1 VRPLP
6 VEDRRHTDRRQ
17 GRLKLVVT
25 PEPLAPAS
33 DEPPFLRP
41 NRRVRHRRARRGW
54 PARAVIA
61 LQIGGGL
68 LVAAWALW
76 AGYSR
81 VMASERLKVTRVEVR
96 GSRFLS
102 EGEVRGLLGPAVG
115 ENILALDLEGL
126 KSRLRASPWVAEAAV
141 VRSLP
146 DTLRV
151 EIRERTP
158 LALAE
163 MDRLYL
169 MDAEG
174 TLIDIYGPRTSAF
187 DLPIVRGLQGVAPE
201 ERRGRAE
208 RAGGLLRE
216 LGELGSEIS
225 EVAFDRTGDV
235 RVVLRGPGEA
245 LLMGAPPYRRKL
257 VDFLGLRK
265 ELAARCPAA
274 HTFDLRFRERI
285 YVEQCEAAPAPAE
298 PSPPEPAVVPAAP
311 PPALE
316 SAPPPPN
323 SEPANEPTP
332 RPTPGEAA
340 AATPARGGSGGRDHS
355 APQLDS

>member
-6 VEDRRHTDRRQ
+6 VEERRHTDRRQ
-17 GRLKLVVT
+17 GRLKLVAA
-25 PEPLAPAS
+25 PEPLPLES
-33 DEPPFLRP
+33 DEPAFLRP

-54 PARAVIA
+54 PARVVLA

-68 LVAAWALW
+68 LIAVWALW
-76 AGYSR
+76 GGYAR
-81 VMASERLKVTRVEVR
+81 VMASERLKVNRVEVR

-115 ENILALDLEGL
+115 ENILALDLEAL

-174 TLIDIYGPRTSAF
+174 ALIDIYGPRTSGF
-187 DLPIVRGLQGVAPE
+187 DLPIVRGLLGVEPE
-201 ERRGRAE
+201 ERRARAE
-208 RAGGLLRE
+208 RAGALLRE
-216 LGELGSEIS
+216 AAELGSEIS
-225 EVAFDRTGDV
+225 EVVVDRAGEV
-235 RVVLRGPGEA
+235 GVVLRGAGEA
-245 LLMGAPPYRRKL
+245 LLMGPPPYRRKL
-257 VDFLGLRK
+257 VDFLALRK

-274 HTFDLRFRERI
+274 RTFDLRYRERI
-285 YVEQCEAAPAPAE
+285 YVGQCEVAAAPAPAPAEAAVE
-298 PSPPEPAVVPAAP
+298 PPAIVPQPSSESPQPPANAEPA
-311 PPALE
+311 
-316 SAPPPPN
+316 S
-323 SEPANEPTP
+323 EPTP
-332 RPTPGEAA
+332 RPTAGAA
-340 AATPARGGSGGRDHS
+340 
-355 APQLDS
+355 